1 MPTRERTIRK
11 VLLIVNLAKDD
22 ARAVSED
29 IQRSLV
35 GRGVETLVYAF
46 QRDLQVEE
54 VAGVDLAI
62 TLGGDGTLLYT
73 ASLLSAYGV
82 PILAVNLG
90 QVGFVTEISR
100 DEWEDVYEKYECCS
114 LGLSQRVM
122 LDVQVR
128 REGRV
133 IHNGI
138 ALNDAVIG
146 TSGISRLIQLR
157 LYLANSY
164 AGRYRADGLIVA
176 TPTGSTAYSMRAGG
190 PILHPEMEAFLLN
203 PICPYTLS
211 NRPLV
216 VPATEHIEIEVE
228 ETRRADVI
236 LSLDGQLACNLAP
249 RDRVFYG
256 VSDSKC
262 LIIRSDKRN
271 FYEVLRAKLHWA
283 GEPNA

>member
-1 MPTRERTIRK
+1 MERSIRK

-22 ARAVSED
+22 ARAVSQD
-29 IQRSLV
+29 IERFLST
-35 GRGVETLVYAF
+35 RGITTAVYAF
-46 QRDLQVEE
+46 RGDLPVEE
-54 VAGVDLAI
+54 VSTVDLAI
-62 TLGGDGTLLYT
+62 TLGGDGTLLYS
-73 ASLLSAYGV
+73 ASVLSSYHV

-90 QVGFVTEISR
+90 QVGFVTEVSR
-100 DEWEDVYEKYECCS
+100 DEWEDVYEKYACCS
-114 LGLSQRVM
+114 LGISKRVM
-122 LDVQVR
+122 LEVRVR
-128 REGRV
+128 RAGKV
-133 IHNGI
+133 INSGI

-146 TSGISRLIQLR
+146 TGGISRLIQLR
-157 LYLANSY
+157 LFLAHSY

-176 TPTGSTAYSMRAGG
+176 TPTGSTAYSMGAGG

-228 ETRRADVI
+228 ESRRADVI
-236 LSLDGQLACNLAP
+236 LSLDGQLACDLEP
-249 RDRVFYG
+249 GDRVQYC